1 MKTLTYLLSLFFLT
15 VYANHSLAQSPGSF
29 TYQAVIRDNT
39 GTPITETEIAIR
51 ISLLQGTS
59 SGTVSYMETHSIHTN
74 KYGLVNLSIGDGTV
88 ISGNINDINWA
99 TGPYFIKVEIDL
111 SGGSNYTEISTSQIL
126 SVPYALYA
134 KTAGNFD
141 YENLTNKPT
150 IPVINDNNVSEDSL
164 WSSSKTKATIDAL
177 ILRIERLESL
187 VLDTLKEVWLTDST
201 GKTYDIEGNE
211 YNFKKIGN
219 QIWMTEN
226 LKTTKYSN
234 GDDIGTTNPF
244 NLNISQESNLSYQWV
259 YGGDSA
265 NLTPYGRLY
274 TWYAVN
280 DPRNVCPIG
289 WHVPGDNE
297 MTILED
303 FLGGNYV
310 AGGKLKEAGNN
321 HWLDPNTGATN
332 SSGFTA
338 VPGGYRSHAG
348 GNTISGIQTIGS
360 YAFYWT
366 VTSNDIQY
374 AISRRIMFDD
384 MASNVHITEKYDG
397 VSVRCLK
404 DEQ

>member
-1 MKTLTYLLSLFFLT
+1 MKTLTCLLSFLFLT
-15 VYANHSLAQSPGSF
+15 VFVNYSSAQSPGSF
-29 TYQAVIRDNT
+29 TYQAVIRNNT
-39 GTPITETEIAIR
+39 GTPIAETEIAVR
-51 ISLLQGTS
+51 ISLLQGTP
-59 SGTVSYMETHSIHTN
+59 SGSLSYMETHNVQTN
-74 KYGLVNLSIGDGTV
+74 KYGLVNLNIGDGTV
-88 ISGNINDINWA
+88 VSGNINDINWS
-99 TGPYFIKVEIDL
+99 TGPYFIKIEIDL
-111 SGGSNYTEISTSQIL
+111 SGGNNFTEISTSQIL

-150 IPVINDNNVSEDSL
+150 IPVINDYTISDDSI
-164 WSSSKTKATIDAL
+164 WSSGKTKATIDAL
-177 ILRIERLESL
+177 MLRIERLESY
-187 VLDTLKEVWLTDST
+187 VLDSLKDVWLTDST
-201 GKTYDIEGNE
+201 GKTYDIDGNE
-211 YNFKKIGN
+211 YNFKRIGN

-226 LKTTKYSN
+226 LKTARYSN
-234 GDDIGTTNPF
+234 GDNIATTDPF

-259 YGGDSA
+259 YGGNLE

-289 WHVPGDNE
+289 WHVPTDSD
-297 MTILED
+297 MTLLEN
-303 FLGGNYV
+303 FLGGNNV
-310 AGGKLKEAGNN
+310 AGGKLKETGNN

-338 VPGGYRSHAG
+338 VPGGYRSHSG
-348 GNTISGIQTIGS
+348 GNTISGAQTIGS

-366 VTSNDIQY
+366 TTSNDSQY

-384 MASNVHITEKYDG
+384 MASNVHVTEKQDG

-404 DEQ
+404 NE

>member
-1 MKTLTYLLSLFFLT
+1 MKTFTCLLSLLFLT
-15 VYANHSLAQSPGSF
+15 VFANFSSAQSPGSF
-29 TYQAVIRDNT
+29 TYQAVIRDNS
-39 GTPITETEIAIR
+39 GTPIAETEIAIR
-51 ISLLQGTS
+51 ISLLQGTP
-59 SGTVSYMETHSIHTN
+59 SGSLSYMETHNIQTN
-74 KYGLVNLSIGDGTV
+74 KYGLVNLYIGDGTV

-150 IPVINDNNVSEDSL
+150 IPVINDNNVSDDSL
-164 WSSSKTKATIDAL
+164 WSSSKTKAAIDAL
-177 ILRIERLESL
+177 LLRIERLESY
-187 VLDTLKEVWLTDST
+187 VLDSLKEVWLTDST

-226 LKTTKYSN
+226 LKTSKYSN

-244 NLNISQESNLSYQWV
+244 NLNISLESNLSYQWV

-265 NLTPYGRLY
+265 NLIPYGRLY

-280 DPRNVCPIG
+280 DQRNVCPIG
-289 WHVPGDNE
+289 WHVPSDNE
-297 MTILED
+297 MTVLED
-303 FLGGNYV
+303 FLGGYYD

-338 VPGGYRSHAG
+338 VPGGYRSHSG
-348 GNTISGIQTIGS
+348 GNTISGTQTIGR

-366 VTSNDIQY
+366 VTSNDSQY
-374 AISRRIMFDD
+374 AISRRFMFDD

-404 DEQ
+404 NEQ